1 MGQTVNLLVIPSVV
15 RIHHSPQKGIT
26 EKLFSFFMPLQFL
39 FLQKRSIL
47 FMLRRINNLSNGSFL
62 EFDSGCFDGWCVFV
76 TNPGTK
82 RFAPTDV
89 HYFTRLKVISEM
101 FGPRKVYDDFVVIYN
116 RTSKNIDP
124 KVFDLIL
131 VLSKFYDDNSAEIE
145 LWFNVLYAGMI
156 AEENKENAILKKRIK
171 RLGVHQ
177 VLIDGISP
185 EMAAVFSKG
194 KKWKE
199 LDEIMKSK
207 GF

>member
-1 MGQTVNLLVIPSVV
+1 MS
-15 RIHHSPQKGIT
+15 QK
-26 EKLFSFFMPLQFL
+26 
-39 FLQKRSIL
+39 
-47 FMLRRINNLSNGSFL
+47 INNLANGGFI
-62 EFDSGCFDGWCVFV
+62 EFASGCFDGWCVFV
-76 TNPGTK
+76 TKPGTK

-89 HYFTRLKVISEM
+89 QYFTRIKEISEK
-101 FGPRKVYDDFVVIYN
+101 FGPQKVYDDFVVIYN
-116 RTSKNIDP
+116 RTTKNIEP

-131 VLSKFYDDNSAEIE
+131 VLSRFYDDNSAEIE

-177 VLIDGISP
+177 VLIDGLSP
-185 EMAAVFSKG
+185 ETAAVFSKG

-199 LDEIMKSK
+199 LDEIMKLK

>member
-1 MGQTVNLLVIPSVV
+1 MPNKIN
-15 RIHHSPQKGIT
+15 
-26 EKLFSFFMPLQFL
+26 SF
-39 FLQKRSIL
+39 
-47 FMLRRINNLSNGSFL
+47 SNGGFI

-76 TNPGTK
+76 TTFGSK

-89 HYFTRLKVISEM
+89 QYFARIKKISEK
-101 FGPRKVYDDFVVIYN
+101 FGPQKVYDDFVVIYN
-116 RTSKNIDP
+116 RTTKNVDP

-131 VLSKFYDDNSAEIE
+131 VLSRFYDEDAAEME
-145 LWFNVLYAGMI
+145 MWLNVLYAGMI

-171 RLGVHQ
+171 RLGMHQ

-185 EMAAVFSKG
+185 EKAAIFSKG

-199 LDEIMKSK
+199 LDEIMRLK